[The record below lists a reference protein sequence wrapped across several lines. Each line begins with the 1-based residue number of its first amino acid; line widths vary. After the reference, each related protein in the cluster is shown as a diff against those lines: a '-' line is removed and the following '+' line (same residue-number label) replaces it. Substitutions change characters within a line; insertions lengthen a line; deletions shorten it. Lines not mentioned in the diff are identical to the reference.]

1 MKVKVEYHENIGKPM
16 ILIQS
21 TVNPDHRFI
30 SYSAWMKY
38 IKNRNNQSLTKT
50 IKNYDKTRNTNQN

>member
-1 MKVKVEYHENIGKPM
+1 MKMQIKIK
-16 ILIQS
+16 S

-38 IKNRNNQSLTKT
+38 IRNRNNKALTPK
-50 IKNYDKTRNTNQN
+50 IK